1 MDNLRGQCIK
11 SKCLSK
17 TVKFYCIHAFANN
30 LLMHCNRLNLTSK
43 NKQLDVKLSAII
55 VNLTPISNE
64 NSRYAQTTAFYWLNT
79 QISYW
84 INLRLLIELG
94 FIYLLKKYSP
104 MNNMMTLFTHRA
116 SRLTLA
122 LVAGLVFSTAYA
134 DELKDISQ
142 MADQGQGAAAIDR
155 INKFVTANPKNAQA
169 LFMKGV
175 LLAEQGRRD
184 EAIRTFTDVTE
195 KFPNL
200 PEPYNNL
207 AVLYA
212 DQGQFDKAR
221 KALETAI
228 KTHPSYATAHENLG
242 DIYARMASEA
252 YDKALQLDT
261 GNARAQGKLSLIK
274 DLFGT
279 GNKTT
284 IAAKENKAANP
295 VRPAEPKTD
304 IVVAKPTATTSTPAQ
319 TPTSQAANAQDDV
332 KTAVNNWAQA
342 WSSQNVAQYLASYSD
357 NFKPAKGLS
366 KKAWEEQRRER
377 VARPGKIVVELTDV
391 RIDVKDTNTATAK
404 FKQRYVADGKPIRT
418 NKTLFMTK
426 TTGNWLISE
435 EIADN

>member
-1 MDNLRGQCIK
+1 M
-11 SKCLSK
+11 
-17 TVKFYCIHAFANN
+17 NN
-30 LLMHCNRLNLTSK
+30 FIAS
-43 NKQLDVKLSAII
+43 
-55 VNLTPISNE
+55 LTPSIT
-64 NSRYAQTTAFYWLNT
+64 RFVLA
-79 QISYW
+79 
-84 INLRLLIELG
+84 
-94 FIYLLKKYSP
+94 
-104 MNNMMTLFTHRA
+104 A
-116 SRLTLA
+116 SA
-122 LVAGLVFSTAYA
+122 SVVFSFAHA

-142 MADQGQGAAAIDR
+142 LADQGQTAVALDR
-155 INKFVTANPKNAQA
+155 VNTYIAANPKNAQA

-184 EAIRTFTDVTE
+184 EAIKTFTDVTE

-261 GNARAQGKLSLIK
+261 SNSRAQGKLSLIK

-284 IAAKENKAANP
+284 IAAAKDTAKNTSANAGEIKKAEPVKTDKPAANTNE
-295 VRPAEPKTD
+295 A
-304 IVVAKPTATTSTPAQ
+304 ITA
-319 TPTSQAANAQDDV
+319 
-332 KTAVNNWAQA
+332 AVNRWAQA
-342 WSSQNVAQYLASYSD
+342 WSDKNVDVYLASYSD
-357 NFKPAKGLS
+357 SFKPAKGLS
-366 KKAWEEQRRER
+366 REAWEQQRRER
-377 VARPGKIVVELTDV
+377 INKPSKISVELSNLSVASNDNNAAKV
-391 RIDVKDTNTATAK
+391 R
-404 FKQRYVADGKPIRT
+404 FKQSYRADAKPIRT
-418 NKTLFMTK
+418 NKTLVMK
-426 TTGNWLISE
+426 KVGDNWLIDQ

>member
-1 MDNLRGQCIK
+1 M
-11 SKCLSK
+11 
-17 TVKFYCIHAFANN
+17 
-30 LLMHCNRLNLTSK
+30 
-43 NKQLDVKLSAII
+43 
-55 VNLTPISNE
+55 
-64 NSRYAQTTAFYWLNT
+64 
-79 QISYW
+79 SYW
-84 INLRLLIELG
+84 RLPSQLIELR
-94 FIYLLKKYSP
+94 FIYSPKKYIT
-104 MNNMMTLFTHRA
+104 MNNFIA
-116 SRLTLA
+116 SLTPSITRFV
-122 LVAGLVFSTAYA
+122 LVLSASVSFSFAHA

-142 MADQGQGAAAIDR
+142 LADQGQTAVALDR
-155 INKFVTANPKNAQA
+155 VNTFIAANPKNAQA

-184 EAIRTFTDVTE
+184 EAIKTFTDVTE

-261 GNARAQGKLSLIK
+261 NNARAQGKLSLIK

-284 IAAKENKAANP
+284 IAAAKEPAKNAA
-295 VRPAEPKTD
+295 RPTETKKTD
-304 IVVAKPTATTSTPAQ
+304 VVVTDKPANTNEAITS
-319 TPTSQAANAQDDV
+319 
-332 KTAVNNWAQA
+332 AVNRWAQA
-342 WSSQNVAQYLASYSD
+342 WSDKNVDQYLSSYSD
-357 NFKPAKGLS
+357 SFKPAKGQS
-366 KKAWEEQRRER
+366 RQAWEQQRRDR
-377 VARPGKIVVELTDV
+377 ISKPSKISVELSNLNVSSSDNNAAKV
-391 RIDVKDTNTATAK
+391 K
-404 FKQRYVADGKPIRT
+404 FKQSYRADGKPIRT
-418 NKTLFMTK
+418 NKTLIMK
-426 TTGNWLISE
+426 KVGDNWLIDQ

>member
-1 MDNLRGQCIK
+1 M
-11 SKCLSK
+11 
-17 TVKFYCIHAFANN
+17 NN
-30 LLMHCNRLNLTSK
+30 FIAS
-43 NKQLDVKLSAII
+43 
-55 VNLTPISNE
+55 LTPTITRFVLVVSA
-64 NSRYAQTTAFYWLNT
+64 SF
-79 QISYW
+79 
-84 INLRLLIELG
+84 
-94 FIYLLKKYSP
+94 
-104 MNNMMTLFTHRA
+104 TLSIAH
-116 SRLTLA
+116 
-122 LVAGLVFSTAYA
+122 A

-142 MADQGQGAAAIDR
+142 LADQGQTAIALDKVNTY
-155 INKFVTANPKNAQA
+155 IAANPKNAQA

-184 EAIRTFTDVTE
+184 EAIKTFTEVTE

-261 GNARAQGKLSLIK
+261 SNSRAQGKLSLIK

-284 IAAKENKAANP
+284 IAATKEATKTPAASTP
-295 VRPAEPKTD
+295 DVK
-304 IVVAKPTATTSTPAQ
+304 VVAKKVDSPSQSSNADDAITAAVNDW
-319 TPTSQAANAQDDV
+319 SQAWAAKN
-332 KTAVNNWAQA
+332 VN
-342 WSSQNVAQYLASYSD
+342 QYLASYSD
-357 NFKPAKGLS
+357 SFKPAKGQS
-366 KKAWEEQRRER
+366 RQAWEQQRRQR
-377 VARPGKIVVELTDV
+377 VSKPSSISIELSNLKV
-391 RIDVKDTNTATAK
+391 ASNGGNTAK
-404 FKQRYVADGKPIRT
+404 VQFKQSYRADGKPIRT
-418 NKTLFMTK
+418 NKTLLMK
-426 TTGNWLISE
+426 KVGDNWLIDQ

>member
-1 MDNLRGQCIK
+1 MNKFISLLHSLITRTVLV
-11 SKCLSK
+11 LS
-17 TVKFYCIHAFANN
+17 IS
-30 LLMHCNRLNLTSK
+30 LMM
-43 NKQLDVKLSAII
+43 
-55 VNLTPISNE
+55 
-64 NSRYAQTTAFYWLNT
+64 
-79 QISYW
+79 
-84 INLRLLIELG
+84 
-94 FIYLLKKYSP
+94 SP
-104 MNNMMTLFTHRA
+104 AH
-116 SRLTLA
+116 
-122 LVAGLVFSTAYA
+122 A

-142 MADQGQGAAAIDR
+142 MADQGQAAAAIDR
-155 INKFVTANPKNAQA
+155 LNTYITANPKNAQA

-261 GNARAQGKLSLIK
+261 SNTRAQGKLSLIK

-284 IAAKENKAANP
+284 IAAKETVKVANP
-295 VRPAEPKTD
+295 IRPADTKKNETQTTK
-304 IVVAKPTATTSTPAQ
+304 ATTDSSKNNDDSL
-319 TPTSQAANAQDDV
+319 TS
-332 KTAVNNWAQA
+332 AVNSWAQA
-342 WSSQNVAQYLASYSD
+342 WSSKNLDQYFASYGA
-357 NFKPAKGLS
+357 NFQPAKGES
-366 KKAWEEQRRER
+366 RKAWEQQRKER
-377 VARPGKIVVELTDV
+377 INKPSK
-391 RIDVKDTNTATAK
+391 IDVSLSNINITNIDSNNAK
-404 FKQRYVADGKPIRT
+404 VRFKQSYRADGKPIFT
-418 NKTLFMTK
+418 TKTLVMK
-426 TTGNWLISE
+426 KEGDNWYIQQ
-435 EIADN
+435 EIASN

>member
-1 MDNLRGQCIK
+1 MNHFIA
-11 SKCLSK
+11 S
-17 TVKFYCIHAFANN
+17 
-30 LLMHCNRLNLTSK
+30 LTTSMTRFGMI
-43 NKQLDVKLSAII
+43 LPVSILSAS
-55 VNLTPISNE
+55 L
-64 NSRYAQTTAFYWLNT
+64 FL
-79 QISYW
+79 
-84 INLRLLIELG
+84 
-94 FIYLLKKYSP
+94 SP
-104 MNNMMTLFTHRA
+104 TH
-116 SRLTLA
+116 
-122 LVAGLVFSTAYA
+122 A

-142 MADQGQGAAAIDR
+142 MADQGQTVAAIDR
-155 INKFVTANPKNAQA
+155 INTYITANPKNAQA

-261 GNARAQGKLSLIK
+261 SNTRAQTKLSLIK

-284 IAAKENKAANP
+284 IASKEPIKAEPAKVANP
-295 VRPAEPKTD
+295 THPADIKKPDTVRADKVPEK
-304 IVVAKPTATTSTPAQ
+304 VATATPKS
-319 TPTSQAANAQDDV
+319 NDDDAL
-332 KTAVNNWAQA
+332 TAAVNDWAQA
-342 WSSQNVAQYLASYSD
+342 WASKNLEKYFASYGSD
-357 NFKPAKGLS
+357 FEPAKGES
-366 KKAWEEQRRER
+366 RKVWEQQRRER
-377 VARPGKIVVELTDV
+377 IAKPSKISVDISNVKVTSVDSNNAKV
-391 RIDVKDTNTATAK
+391 R
-404 FKQRYVADGKPIRT
+404 FKQSYRADGKAIST
-418 NKTLFMTK
+418 TKTLVMK
-426 TTGNWLISE
+426 KDGSNWFIE
-435 EIADN
+435 QEIASN

>member
-1 MDNLRGQCIK
+1 M
-11 SKCLSK
+11 
-17 TVKFYCIHAFANN
+17 NN
-30 LLMHCNRLNLTSK
+30 LMTSLT
-43 NKQLDVKLSAII
+43 
-55 VNLTPISNE
+55 TPISKF
-64 NSRYAQTTAFYWLNT
+64 SLMLTAG
-79 QISYW
+79 I
-84 INLRLLIELG
+84 LL
-94 FIYLLKKYSP
+94 
-104 MNNMMTLFTHRA
+104 A
-116 SRLTLA
+116 SLM
-122 LVAGLVFSTAYA
+122 VPTARA

-142 MADQGQGAAAIDR
+142 MADQGQGAAAIER
-155 INKFVTANPKNAQA
+155 VNTYIAANPKNAQA

-284 IAAKENKAANP
+284 IASKETTKVANQI
-295 VRPAEPKTD
+295 RPADMKKSD
-304 IVVAKPTATTSTPAQ
+304 VASEKMTINATINSNDAITE
-319 TPTSQAANAQDDV
+319 
-332 KTAVNNWAQA
+332 AVNNWAQA
-342 WSSQNVAQYLASYSD
+342 WSSQNVDKYFASYGAG
-357 NFKPAKGLS
+357 FKPAKGES
-366 KKAWEEQRRER
+366 RKAWEQQRKER
-377 VARPGKIVVELTDV
+377 ITKPSNINVELSNINIASIDSENAKV
-391 RIDVKDTNTATAK
+391 R
-404 FKQRYVADGKPIRT
+404 FKQSYRADGKPIST
-418 NKTLFMTK
+418 TKTLVMK
-426 TTGNWLISE
+426 KDGDNWYIQQ
-435 EIADN
+435 EIAGN

>member
-1 MDNLRGQCIK
+1 M
-11 SKCLSK
+11 
-17 TVKFYCIHAFANN
+17 NN
-30 LLMHCNRLNLTSK
+30 LIASLPLSITRFVLVTSAC
-43 NKQLDVKLSAII
+43 LFISSA
-55 VNLTPISNE
+55 N
-64 NSRYAQTTAFYWLNT
+64 
-79 QISYW
+79 
-84 INLRLLIELG
+84 
-94 FIYLLKKYSP
+94 
-104 MNNMMTLFTHRA
+104 
-116 SRLTLA
+116 
-122 LVAGLVFSTAYA
+122 A

-142 MADQGQGAAAIDR
+142 MADQGQAAAALDR
-155 INKFVTANPKNAQA
+155 INTYIAANPKNAQA

-261 GNARAQGKLSLIK
+261 GNTRAQGKLSLIK

-284 IAAKENKAANP
+284 IAAKEPKVANP
-295 VRPAEPKTD
+295 IRSADIKKPEAVAEKP
-304 IVVAKPTATTSTPAQ
+304 VAESAKNNDEVITS
-319 TPTSQAANAQDDV
+319 
-332 KTAVNNWAQA
+332 AVNNWAQA
-342 WSSQNVAQYLASYSD
+342 WANKNLDKYFASYSD
-357 NFKPAKGLS
+357 NFKPAKGES
-366 KKAWEEQRRER
+366 RKAWEKQRRER
-377 VARPGKIVVELTDV
+377 ITKPAQISVELSNINVNVENDNSAKV
-391 RIDVKDTNTATAK
+391 R
-404 FKQRYVADGKPIRT
+404 FKQTYRAGGSPIRT
-418 NKTLFMTK
+418 SKTLLLEK
-426 TTGNWLISE
+426 VGDNWLITQ
-435 EIADN
+435 EIAGS

>member
-1 MDNLRGQCIK
+1 MNKYI
-11 SKCLSK
+11 S
-17 TVKFYCIHAFANN
+17 
-30 LLMHCNRLNLTSK
+30 LLN
-43 NKQLDVKLSAII
+43 A
-55 VNLTPISNE
+55 
-64 NSRYAQTTAFYWLNT
+64 
-79 QISYW
+79 
-84 INLRLLIELG
+84 LIARS
-94 FIYLLKKYSP
+94 F
-104 MNNMMTLFTHRA
+104 
-116 SRLTLA
+116 
-122 LVAGLVFSTAYA
+122 LVAAVSLLAPAAHA

-142 MADQGQGAAAIDR
+142 LADQGQSAVAIDR
-155 INKFVTANPKNAQA
+155 LNTYILANPKNAQA

-261 GNARAQGKLSLIK
+261 SNTRAEGKLSMIK

-284 IAAKENKAANP
+284 LASKEPVKVANP
-295 VRPAEPKTD
+295 IRPADT
-304 IVVAKPTATTSTPAQ
+304 KPA
-319 TPTSQAANAQDDV
+319 DV
-332 KTAVNNWAQA
+332 KKVAVAPTKTAVEPAKVEPTKNVEPAKNSDADITSAVNNWAQA
-342 WSSQNVAQYLASYSD
+342 WSAKNLDQYFASYGAS
-357 NFKPAKGLS
+357 FQPAKGES
-366 KKAWEEQRRER
+366 RKAWEQQRRER
-377 VARPGKIVVELTDV
+377 ITRPAKINVEVSNINITSTEANSAKV
-391 RIDVKDTNTATAK
+391 R
-404 FKQRYVADGKPIRT
+404 FKQSYRADSKPIYT
-418 NKTLFMTK
+418 TKTLVMK
-426 TTGNWLISE
+426 KQGNNWFIE
-435 EIADN
+435 QEIASN

>member
-1 MDNLRGQCIK
+1 MN
-11 SKCLSK
+11 
-17 TVKFYCIHAFANN
+17 KFIA
-30 LLMHCNRLNLTSK
+30 LLTQSVARL
-43 NKQLDVKLSAII
+43 VIVLSAS
-55 VNLTPISNE
+55 VLFSN
-64 NSRYAQTTAFYWLNT
+64 
-79 QISYW
+79 
-84 INLRLLIELG
+84 
-94 FIYLLKKYSP
+94 
-104 MNNMMTLFTHRA
+104 
-116 SRLTLA
+116 
-122 LVAGLVFSTAYA
+122 AYA

-142 MADQGQGAAAIDR
+142 MADQGQGAAALDR
-155 INKFVTANPKNAQA
+155 INTFITANPKNAQA

-261 GNARAQGKLSLIK
+261 GNSRAQGKLSLIK

-284 IAAKENKAANP
+284 IAAKDNKASNP
-295 VRPAEPKTD
+295 IRPADTKPAAT
-304 IVVAKPTATTSTPAQ
+304 ATKPTPATVVNTGKSVDDELIA
-319 TPTSQAANAQDDV
+319 AAN
-332 KTAVNNWAQA
+332 NWGQA
-342 WSSQNVAQYLASYSD
+342 WATQNVDQYLASYSD
-357 NFKPAKGLS
+357 SFVPAKGLS
-366 KKAWEEQRRER
+366 RKAWEQQRRER
-377 VARPGKIVVELTDV
+377 ITRPSKINVELTDMKV
-391 RIDVKDTNTATAK
+391 TVEDASNASVK
-404 FKQRYVADGKPIRT
+404 FRQLYVADGKPIRT
-418 NKTLFMTK
+418 SKTLAMKKVGGT
-426 TTGNWLISE
+426 WLIDK
-435 EIADN
+435 EIAGN